1 MEASQSHRIAREPS
15 GGRFVVAL
23 LLFATSAV
31 IAVLLLLTALV
42 VWLSALTGS
51 FIASTLILGALFGI
65 LAAVIYLLSVREVV
79 ERIRTRAETVYEV
92 ARAARS
98 GYEWLVEKAAFLFRR
113 ERARRTREGPA
124 GSRTGPH
131 PRHRPQGRPTHVAR
145 TRRPPLPRRKAGCR
159 CEKADTA

>member
-51 FIASTLILGALFGI
+51 FIAST
-65 LAAVIYLLSVREVV
+65 
-79 ERIRTRAETVYEV
+79 
-92 ARAARS
+92 RS
-98 GYEWLVEKAAFLFRR
+98 GYEWLVEKAAFLFRL
-113 ERARRTREGPA
+113 EQALRTKE
-124 GSRTGPH
+124 
-131 PRHRPQGRPTHVAR
+131 
-145 TRRPPLPRRKAGCR
+145 
-159 CEKADTA
+159 

>member
-65 LAAVIYLLSVREVV
+65 LAAVIYLLSVREGA
-79 ERIRTRAETVYEV
+79 ERIPTRAETVYEG

-98 GYEWLVEKAAFLFRR
+98 GYEWLVEKAAFLFRL
-113 ERARRTREGPA
+113 EQALRTKE
-124 GSRTGPH
+124 
-131 PRHRPQGRPTHVAR
+131 
-145 TRRPPLPRRKAGCR
+145 
-159 CEKADTA
+159 